1 MPGLFLKEG
10 ELMKFD
16 AIILRND
23 IENETVIKDF
33 KQISF
38 TRGRV
43 IISSD
48 DANEVILTGFIESMH
63 IVREGDEVNG

>member
-1 MPGLFLKEG
+1 
-10 ELMKFD
+10 MKFD

-23 IENETVIKDF
+23 IESVTVIKNF

-48 DANEVILTGFIESMH
+48 DANEMILTGFIESMH
-63 IVREGDEVNG
+63 IVREEGEINGQKEG

>member
-1 MPGLFLKEG
+1 
-10 ELMKFD
+10 MKFD
-16 AIILRND
+16 VIILRND
-23 IENETVIKDF
+23 IESETVIKNF

-48 DANEVILTGFIESMH
+48 DANEIILTGFIESMH
-63 IVREGDEVNG
+63 IVSEGDEINGQKEG

>member
-1 MPGLFLKEG
+1 
-10 ELMKFD
+10 MKFD

-23 IENETVIKDF
+23 IESDTVIKNF

-63 IVREGDEVNG
+63 IVREGDEVNGQKEG

>member
-1 MPGLFLKEG
+1 
-10 ELMKFD
+10 MKFD

-23 IENETVIKDF
+23 LESETVIKDF

-63 IVREGDEVNG
+63 IVREEGVINGENE

>member
-1 MPGLFLKEG
+1 
-10 ELMKFD
+10 MKFD
-16 AIILRND
+16 VVIVRND
-23 IENETVIKDF
+23 LDHETVIKDF

-48 DANEVILTGFIESMH
+48 EAKEIILTGFIESMH
-63 IVREGDEVNG
+63 ILREEGGTHGQTE